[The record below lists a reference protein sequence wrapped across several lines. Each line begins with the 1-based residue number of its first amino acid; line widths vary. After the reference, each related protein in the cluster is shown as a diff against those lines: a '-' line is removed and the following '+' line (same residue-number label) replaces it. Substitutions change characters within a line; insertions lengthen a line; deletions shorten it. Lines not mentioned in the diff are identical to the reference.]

1 MTASRVRALQA
12 KLRAAAAGLITATVV
27 GVGVARADDGRY
39 SACVNAGIDTNNC
52 HLIINQADETS
63 ACNMDVGHGHNL
75 VMGFSSS
82 RATTNR
88 WHGLVPPLPAGD
100 DPDPN

>member
-1 MTASRVRALQA
+1 
-12 KLRAAAAGLITATVV
+12 
-27 GVGVARADDGRY
+27 
-39 SACVNAGIDTNNC
+39 
-52 HLIINQADETS
+52 
-63 ACNMDVGHGHNL
+63 MDVGHGHNL